1 MADPQGFSH
10 ITVTAADDDDIVIQA
25 GIVEAAEP
33 EPEPEPEVEFE
44 PEQEPEPEPEP
55 EAELESDVRQGPGG
69 ASHSEEDARGEAEEE
84 PAEMRHPSGALSH
97 DEAAPSDGYHE
108 TTLADLESVKMSR
121 AQKAVIVVALL
132 GIVAFVAWYLLA
144 H

>member
-25 GIVEAAEP
+25 GIVEPAEP
-33 EPEPEPEVEFE
+33 EPEPELELE
-44 PEQEPEPEPEP
+44 PEQEPEP
-55 EAELESDVRQGPGG
+55 DVRQSPGG
-69 ASHSEEDARGEAEEE
+69 VSHSEEDASGEAEEE

-97 DEAAPSDGYHE
+97 EGAPSDGYHE
-108 TTLADLESVKMSR
+108 TTLADLESAKMSR

-144 H
+144 R

>member
-25 GIVEAAEP
+25 GIVEPAEPELELEP
-33 EPEPEPEVEFE
+33 EPEFESEVESE
-44 PEQEPEPEPEP
+44 P
-55 EAELESDVRQGPGG
+55 DVRQGPGG
-69 ASHSEEDARGEAEEE
+69 VSHSEEDASDEAEEE
-84 PAEMRHPSGALSH
+84 PAETRHPSGALSH
-97 DEAAPSDGYHE
+97 DEAASSDGYHE

-132 GIVAFVAWYLLA
+132 GIVAFMAWYLLA
-144 H
+144 R

>member
-25 GIVEAAEP
+25 GIVEDVEP
-33 EPEPEPEVEFE
+33 EPES
-44 PEQEPEPEPEP
+44 EQEPGPELEPEP
-55 EAELESDVRQGPGG
+55 ESDVRQSPGG
-69 ASHSEEDARGEAEEE
+69 VSHSEEDISGEAEEE

-97 DEAAPSDGYHE
+97 EGAPSDGYHE

-144 H
+144 R

>member
-25 GIVEAAEP
+25 GIVEPAEP
-33 EPEPEPEVEFE
+33 ELELEPELE

-55 EAELESDVRQGPGG
+55 
-69 ASHSEEDARGEAEEE
+69 
-84 PAEMRHPSGALSH
+84 
-97 DEAAPSDGYHE
+97 EAAPSDGYHE

-132 GIVAFVAWYLLA
+132 GIIAFVAWYLLA
-144 H
+144 R